1 MVDDYDVG
9 GNHRKA
15 YMLTVSSLR
24 SANADDK
31 DSDIFYIA
39 AEIGKEIDTHMTN
52 FIRTGHSGR
61 KWRREIADSK
71 AETMVTDMYSHN
83 SRFDYQK

>member
-39 AEIGKEIDTHMTN
+39 AEIGKEIDTHKKISSKRAILGTN
-52 FIRTGHSGR
+52 GDT
-61 KWRREIADSK
+61 K
-71 AETMVTDMYSHN
+71 
-83 SRFDYQK
+83 

>member
-15 YMLTVSSLR
+15 YMFTVNSLR
-24 SANADDK
+24 TANADDK

-52 FIRTGHSGR
+52 FIKTDHSGR
-61 KWRREIADSK
+61 KWRREIA
-71 AETMVTDMYSHN
+71 E
-83 SRFDYQK
+83 

>member
-9 GNHRKA
+9 ENRHKA
-15 YMLTVSSLR
+15 YMFTIYSLLT
-24 SANADDK
+24 ANADDK
-31 DSDIFYIA
+31 DSDFFYIA

-61 KWRREIADSK
+61 KWRREIAD
-71 AETMVTDMYSHN
+71 
-83 SRFDYQK
+83 

>member
-15 YMLTVSSLR
+15 YMLTVNSLR
-24 SANADDK
+24 SVNADDK

-39 AEIGKEIDTHMTN
+39 AEIGKEIDTRMTN
-52 FIRTGHSGR
+52 FIRTGHSGH
-61 KWRREIADSK
+61 KWRREIA
-71 AETMVTDMYSHN
+71 E
-83 SRFDYQK
+83 

>member
-15 YMLTVSSLR
+15 YMFTVNSLR
-24 SANADDK
+24 TANADDK

-39 AEIGKEIDTHMTN
+39 AEIGKEIDTHKK
-52 FIRTGHSGR
+52 IS
-61 KWRREIADSK
+61 SK
-71 AETMVTDMYSHN
+71 QAILGEN
-83 SRFDYQK
+83 SVVK

>member
-1 MVDDYDVG
+1 MVDDAIAG
-9 GNHRKA
+9 ENRHKA
-15 YMLTVSSLR
+15 YMFTVNSLR

-52 FIRTGHSGR
+52 FIRTGYSGR
-61 KWRREIADSK
+61 KWRREIAD
-71 AETMVTDMYSHN
+71 
-83 SRFDYQK
+83 

>member
-39 AEIGKEIDTHMTN
+39 AEIGKEIDTHKK
-52 FIRTGHSGR
+52 IS
-61 KWRREIADSK
+61 SK
-71 AETMVTDMYSHN
+71 RAILDANGDV
-83 SRFDYQK
+83 K

>member
-15 YMLTVSSLR
+15 YMLTVSSLQT
-24 SANADDK
+24 ANADDK

-39 AEIGKEIDTHMTN
+39 AEIGKEIDTRMTN
-52 FIRTGHSGR
+52 FIRIGHSGH
-61 KWRREIADSK
+61 KWRREIA
-71 AETMVTDMYSHN
+71 E
-83 SRFDYQK
+83 

>member
-15 YMLTVSSLR
+15 YMFTVNSLR
-24 SANADDK
+24 TANADDK

-39 AEIGKEIDTHMTN
+39 AEIGKEIDTHKK
-52 FIRTGHSGR
+52 IS
-61 KWRREIADSK
+61 SK
-71 AETMVTDMYSHN
+71 QAILGENGVV
-83 SRFDYQK
+83 K

>member
-15 YMLTVSSLR
+15 YMFTVNSLR
-24 SANADDK
+24 TANADDK

-39 AEIGKEIDTHMTN
+39 AEIGKEIDAHKK
-52 FIRTGHSGR
+52 IS
-61 KWRREIADSK
+61 SK
-71 AETMVTDMYSHN
+71 QAILGENGVV
-83 SRFDYQK
+83 K

>member
-39 AEIGKEIDTHMTN
+39 AEIGKEIDTHKK
-52 FIRTGHSGR
+52 IS
-61 KWRREIADSK
+61 SK
-71 AETMVTDMYSHN
+71 RAILGANGVV
-83 SRFDYQK
+83 K